1 MDEQRK
7 HDQMIKDTLK
17 TKKDRLVENTFVF
30 SLKALRMD
38 TNKEIMKMIMPSIQD
53 QQATKLPTG
62 ASLSKSYNLLR
73 NTFSIEVYEQFEKH
87 KKQKRESR
95 AITKQLE
102 SKKNAAFEK
111 LHEIT

>member
-38 TNKEIMKMIMPSIQD
+38 TNKEIMKMIMPSI
-53 QQATKLPTG
+53 
-62 ASLSKSYNLLR
+62 
-73 NTFSIEVYEQFEKH
+73 
-87 KKQKRESR
+87 
-95 AITKQLE
+95 
-102 SKKNAAFEK
+102 
-111 LHEIT
+111 